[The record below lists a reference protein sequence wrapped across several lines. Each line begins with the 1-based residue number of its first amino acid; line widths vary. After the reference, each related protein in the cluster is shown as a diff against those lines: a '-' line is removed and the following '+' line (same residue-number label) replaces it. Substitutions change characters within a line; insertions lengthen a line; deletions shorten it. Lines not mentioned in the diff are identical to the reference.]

1 MSPEEF
7 LVNFGVLADAPGGV
21 KKLREMILEL
31 AVRGRLVEQHPDDE
45 PAEVLLNRVTQ
56 ERHLL
61 ITGRRVGGRG
71 QDLPNEEIRD
81 SSMPYAIPTNW
92 KWCALADVAGHIV
105 DGTHHTPK
113 YVTADGISFISAK
126 DIKNGKIIFDGCRM
140 ISRTEYEDLRKR
152 CDPKLGDLLVTKSG
166 SIGEVAIVRTKQQ
179 FTLFESVALIPIA
192 PSIDREYASH
202 VVSLGTSGDFGKEH
216 QKGVAVRH
224 LHLKD
229 LRRLPFP
236 LPPLMEQRRIAAR
249 VKQLMVLCDELE
261 TKQIKKQE
269 AGALLAHA
277 ALHALTSAEGPAEF
291 AAAWRRVADNFEV
304 LLTRPES
311 VRELRKA
318 ILELSVRGKLVGQTS
333 KEEPAPIL
341 LKRIAAEKVRLI
353 ESGAIKPG
361 KAREED
367 GAADAPFAL
376 PAGWAWSHIGEIF
389 DVVGGIQKTPKRAP
403 VKNHHPYLRVENV
416 QRGRLDLSRI
426 ERFELVEGELERWR
440 LAPDDLLIVEG
451 NGSETEIG
459 RCAVWNGEIN
469 DCVHQN
475 HLIRCR
481 PIKPGESAFTLLF
494 LNSPSGMTEM
504 KELAITTSG
513 LYSLSVGKIRG
524 IMIPVAPLAEQK
536 RIIAKVNQLMT
547 LCDELETKL
556 RDAEKGAQRLAE
568 AMTAAMVA

>member
-1 MSPEEF
+1 
-7 LVNFGVLADAPGGV
+7 
-21 KKLREMILEL
+21 
-31 AVRGRLVEQHPDDE
+31 
-45 PAEVLLNRVTQ
+45 
-56 ERHLL
+56 
-61 ITGRRVGGRG
+61 
-71 QDLPNEEIRD
+71 
-81 SSMPYAIPTNW
+81 
-92 KWCALADVAGHIV
+92 
-105 DGTHHTPK
+105 
-113 YVTADGISFISAK
+113 
-126 DIKNGKIIFDGCRM
+126 
-140 ISRTEYEDLRKR
+140 
-152 CDPKLGDLLVTKSG
+152 
-166 SIGEVAIVRTKQQ
+166 
-179 FTLFESVALIPIA
+179 
-192 PSIDREYASH
+192 
-202 VVSLGTSGDFGKEH
+202 
-216 QKGVAVRH
+216 
-224 LHLKD
+224 
-229 LRRLPFP
+229 
-236 LPPLMEQRRIAAR
+236 MEQRRIAAR